1 MLNIDLGGTTISTFE
16 NGIKILGGSSN
27 NTVRGGLVTLNRGN
41 GIHVEPGDEFPEENR
56 FIGIDVIDN
65 GLNGIALLGGFN
77 NQVIGCTI
85 EDNNSD
91 KLSGGYGGIALMN
104 GSGSIERSRISNNG
118 CAGIFINEAADVRI
132 DGNLVFDNL
141 EGIRVGFVSDVTIS
155 SNTIAD
161 NTSGLVIEDGALPLV
176 AYNIVYD
183 NGLPGAPNDI
193 YLEGS
198 SIPQT

>member
-1 MLNIDLGGTTISTFE
+1 MEFMLNRATNFRKRTA
-16 NGIKILGGSSN
+16 
-27 NTVRGGLVTLNRGN
+27 
-41 GIHVEPGDEFPEENR
+41 

-85 EDNNSD
+85 EDNNSG

-104 GSGSIERSRISNNG
+104 GSGTIERSRISNNG
-118 CAGIFINEAADVRI
+118 CAGIYINEAVDVSI
-132 DGNLVFDNL
+132 DGNLIFDNP

-161 NTSGLVIEDGALPLV
+161 NASGLVIEDGALPHIPTTLFMTMV
-176 AYNIVYD
+176 CPEPPMTYTSKV
-183 NGLPGAPNDI
+183 L
-193 YLEGS
+193 